1 MPTDDRQK
9 RELRQLKREIKQ
21 AGSQRR
27 RRQLKRDLVANP
39 EEAHRS
45 EFDFGS
51 LRSETMNGLDRKPS
65 DPT

>member
-1 MPTDDRQK
+1 MPPEQPQK

-27 RRQLKRDLVANP
+27 RRQLKRDLVDNP

-45 EFDFGS
+45 EFDFGRYKS
-51 LRSETMNGLDRKPS
+51 SEMNGLDRKGS
-65 DPT
+65 ER